1 MDEVRRQ
8 AQELAREYVERGD
21 AVGWFEPLYERAA
34 GDPGRIQ
41 WADLAPNPQ
50 LVVWLDRE
58 GVQGEGRRALV
69 VGCGLGDDAEFVAAL
84 GFAVT
89 AFDSAPTAISMARV
103 RHPGSWVAYEVAD
116 VLAPPEAWRG
126 AFALVVESFTVQ
138 ALPPGSHARAISS
151 VRGFLAPGGT
161 LLVIASAADEPP
173 TAGPPFP
180 LTRAEMESFGFA
192 PDQIERVADGAL
204 WRAELTR

>member
-1 MDEVRRQ
+1 LPDDFF
-8 AQELAREYVERGD
+8 ERMYSD
-21 AVGWFEPLYERAA
+21 AAA
-34 GDPGRIQ
+34 GGPGLPWDRGGPR
-41 WADLAPNPQ
+41 AQ
-50 LVVWLDRE
+50 LVEWALLR
-58 GVQGEGRRALV
+58 GVAGEGRPALV